1 MWSSKT
7 TWLRFLEEPSP
18 KHATNAS
25 LESSGTQELKIE
37 TGRASTSSPP
47 LHGAD
52 FPVTPDICERR
63 WRAGG
68 KAEAPTPPPATPS
81 AADAPAGFAGTPKA
95 LIGRLD
101 HVTTPRT
108 PRRSPFTPLFGGN
121 NGVLSAPNIKIQH
134 KRGKFNGRVIDKAG
148 RLRVCRN
155 LLRELSP
162 TRERPSAAPTEAQAL
177 AVESFL
183 GSMERSLAA

>member
-1 MWSSKT
+1 MWSSKR
-7 TWLRFLEEPSP
+7 TWLRFLEDSA
-18 KHATNAS
+18 ATRPPPPHAS

-37 TGRASTSSPP
+37 TVRASTLSSPP
-47 LHGAD
+47 LHNNAN
-52 FPVTPDICERR
+52 FPVTPDIYERR

-81 AADAPAGFAGTPKA
+81 AADALAGFAGTPKA

-108 PRRSPFTPLFGGN
+108 PRRSQ
-121 NGVLSAPNIKIQH
+121 GVLSAPNIKIQH
-134 KRGKFNGRVIDKAG
+134 KRSKFNGRVIDKAG
-148 RLRVCRN
+148 RSRVCRN
-155 LLRELSP
+155 LLPELSP
-162 TRERPSAAPTEAQAL
+162 IRERPSAALTEAQAM

-183 GSMERSLAA
+183 GSMERSFAA

>member
-1 MWSSKT
+1 M
-7 TWLRFLEEPSP
+7 
-18 KHATNAS
+18 
-25 LESSGTQELKIE
+25 
-37 TGRASTSSPP
+37 SSPP
-47 LHGAD
+47 LHNNNAD

-68 KAEAPTPPPATPS
+68 KAEALTPPPATPS